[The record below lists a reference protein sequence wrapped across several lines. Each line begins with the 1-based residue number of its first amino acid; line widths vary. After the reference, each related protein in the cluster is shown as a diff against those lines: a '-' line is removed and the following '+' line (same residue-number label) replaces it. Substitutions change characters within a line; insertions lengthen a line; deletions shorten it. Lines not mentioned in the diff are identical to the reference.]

1 MTAVTAPDMARHIPV
16 LRDEVVAALAPAAGQ
31 VVIDGTF
38 GAGGYSR
45 AILDEGAAVVAIDR
59 DPDAIANGQAMVAE
73 FAGRLILVAGQFS
86 RLDQWAASAGHAQVD
101 GVTLD
106 IGVSSMQLDQA
117 ERGFAFSLD
126 GPLDMRMQQD
136 GETASEWIDRSS
148 ESDIADTL
156 YLYGEERQSR
166 RVARAIVAARPI
178 TRTGE
183 LAAVVRKAL
192 GHRPGAPKDPATR
205 SFQAIR
211 IVINDELGELERGL
225 EAAERVLAPGGR
237 LAIVTFQSLE
247 DRIVKQFLKQ
257 RSGAMG
263 AGSRHLPPQAA
274 TGPASTFADVGKAVR
289 PGAEELA
296 RNPRARSAT
305 LRTAVRTAA
314 PAWSTL
320 EFAATGARP

>member
-1 MTAVTAPDMARHIPV
+1 MSAVQPASEVRHVPV
-16 LRDEVVAALAPAAGQ
+16 LLDEVLAALAPQ
-31 VVIDGTF
+31 PDEVVIDGTF

-45 AILDEGAAVVAIDR
+45 AILAKGADVIAIDR
-59 DPDAIANGQAMVAE
+59 DPDAVANGQALVEE
-73 FAGRLILVAGQFS
+73 FGGRLTLVSGTFS
-86 RLDQWAASAGHAQVD
+86 RLDEHAVAVGHPAVA

-117 ERGFAFSLD
+117 QRGFAFSLD

-136 GETASEWIDRSS
+136 GETAAEWIDRAS
-148 ESDIADTL
+148 EGEIADTL

-178 TRTGE
+178 GRTSE
-183 LAAVVRKAL
+183 LASVVRKAL
-192 GHRPGAPKDPATR
+192 GYRPGAPKDPATR

-211 IVINDELGELERGL
+211 IAVNDELGELERGL
-225 EAAERVLAPGGR
+225 EAAERILAPGGR
-237 LAIVTFQSLE
+237 LAIVSFQSLE

-257 RSGAMG
+257 RSGGEG

-274 TGPASTFADVGKAVR
+274 SGPAPTFSGVAKPVR
-289 PGAEELA
+289 PGDAELA
-296 RNPRARSAT
+296 RNPRSRSAT
-305 LRTAVRTAA
+305 LRTAVRTSA

-320 EFAATGARP
+320 SANGDRS